1 MTVFFITI
9 FLFTFHSLFLISYSL
24 FHLFPMFSIHLH
36 QLAIH
41 AYHGLYEEEKVLGND
56 FVIDLTVQYHPA
68 TLPVEQLEQ
77 TINYVSL
84 YELVKKHMQVAT
96 PLLET
101 VVSNMA
107 IDILAQFSLS
117 EEVYISIR
125 KLHPPIAQ
133 FTGAT
138 GVSLSL
144 NRKDLSL

>member
-1 MTVFFITI
+1 
-9 FLFTFHSLFLISYSL
+9 
-24 FHLFPMFSIHLH
+24 MFSIHLH
-36 QLAIH
+36 QLQIH

-56 FVIDLTVQYHPA
+56 FIVDLTVDYQPA
-68 TLPVEQLEQ
+68 GLPIQELEQ

-84 YELVKKHMQVAT
+84 YELVQQHMQVAT

-101 VVSNMA
+101 VVSNIA

-117 EEVYISIR
+117 EQVNISIR

-133 FTGAT
+133 FIGAT

-144 NRKDLSL
+144 NRKDLLK

>member
-1 MTVFFITI
+1 
-9 FLFTFHSLFLISYSL
+9 
-24 FHLFPMFSIHLH
+24 MFSIHLH
-36 QLAIH
+36 QLQIH

-56 FVIDLTVQYHPA
+56 FIIDLTVTYRPA
-68 TLPVEQLEQ
+68 GLPVQELEQ

-101 VVSNMA
+101 VISNIA
-107 IDILAQFSLS
+107 IDILAQFPLS
-117 EEVYISIR
+117 EEVNISIV
-125 KLHPPIAQ
+125 KMYPPIAQ

-144 NRKDLSL
+144 NRKDRSL

>member
-1 MTVFFITI
+1 
-9 FLFTFHSLFLISYSL
+9 
-24 FHLFPMFSIHLH
+24 MFSIHLH

-117 EEVYISIR
+117 EEVHISIR

>member
-1 MTVFFITI
+1 
-9 FLFTFHSLFLISYSL
+9 
-24 FHLFPMFSIHLH
+24 MFSIHLH
-36 QLAIH
+36 QLQIH

-56 FVIDLTVQYHPA
+56 FIIDLTVEYQPA
-68 TLPVEQLEQ
+68 DLPVLELEQ

-84 YELVKKHMQVAT
+84 YELVQQHMQVAT

-101 VVSNMA
+101 VVSNIAM
-107 IDILAQFSLS
+107 DILAQFSLS
-117 EEVYISIR
+117 EQVNISIR

-144 NRKDLSL
+144 NRKDLSK